1 MKYSEIKKREHFEG
15 SGVAGNN
22 TTGGTSLND
31 AYRAGSSLKNLISNT
46 AVGAQVESSPNV
58 NNETKGSNEPKGANI
73 GNLWNFLG
81 IEKLTL
87 KQKQCVYNCGMDTFG
102 CLERCSNPNCRKQEN
117 LSDEQCKYGCMRK
130 AISCST
136 GCISEIQEPPK
147 MNNIFSNNSN
157 DPIVTLPVGVN
168 PTQSSQTPRITTGSS
183 ISISSDN
190 SLISPCEVHGVYES
204 LDTYA
209 PFDMRVWPQKGK
221 SGWTLSELSKMRN
234 SGYNAPNVIEVQ
246 MNHGLYPIKTDEPVV
261 EFDYTDK

>member
-1 MKYSEIKKREHFEG
+1 MNYSKIKKREHFEG
-15 SGVAGNN
+15 SSVSGTN

-46 AVGAQVESSPNV
+46 AVGAQVDSAPEKKQ
-58 NNETKGSNEPKGANI
+58 TKPVYTEPKGANI

-136 GCISEIQEPPK
+136 GCISEIQEPPEMK
-147 MNNIFSNNSN
+147 HLFSNDNN
-157 DPIVTLPVGVN
+157 DPVVTLPVGVN
-168 PTQSSQTPRITTGSS
+168 PTQSSQIPLRTTGSS
-183 ISISSDN
+183 ICGDEYQIA
-190 SLISPCEVHGVYES
+190 PREVHGVYES

-209 PFDMRVWPQKGK
+209 PFDMRVWPQEGRY
-221 SGWTLSELSKMRN
+221 GWTLSELSKMRD
-234 SGYNAPNVIEVQ
+234 SGYNTPNVIEVQ

-261 EFDYTDK
+261 EFDYTEK